1 MENSGE
7 YTVLCRKIG
16 DYLYILLSWICISNQ
31 MGFKGLYR
39 LNEVIA
45 IGYAHSLKTFHYL
58 ISWLLYYFL
67 EHGKCELYFFGI
79 ISLCSTILVHLL
91 FPVTTPG
98 TSRLTLLRRL
108 YCLRWRGINT
118 VLIGTGRVASLSLG
132 ELDLFVKHEV
142 RIVSPPLA

>member
-58 ISWLLYYFL
+58 IS
-67 EHGKCELYFFGI
+67 
-79 ISLCSTILVHLL
+79 
-91 FPVTTPG
+91 
-98 TSRLTLLRRL
+98 
-108 YCLRWRGINT
+108 
-118 VLIGTGRVASLSLG
+118 
-132 ELDLFVKHEV
+132 
-142 RIVSPPLA
+142 